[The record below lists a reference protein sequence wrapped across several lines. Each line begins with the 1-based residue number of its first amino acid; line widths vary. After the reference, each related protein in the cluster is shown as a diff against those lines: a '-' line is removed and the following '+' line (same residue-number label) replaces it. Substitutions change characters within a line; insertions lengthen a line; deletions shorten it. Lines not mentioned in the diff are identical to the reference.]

1 MIYSGCDLV
10 NECPLSF
17 TTVVLASSSFPGWST
32 VGGREI
38 QGEISLPPPW
48 DGFFGGT
55 EEEEEAPTKGCKLFM
70 REERRSRR
78 NRDGRGPPTTF
89 SFSFLVLK

>member
-1 MIYSGCDLV
+1 MCLVLYYRGTSLLLVPWLEHSGR
-10 NECPLSF
+10 E
-17 TTVVLASSSFPGWST
+17 
-32 VGGREI
+32 GGREI

-55 EEEEEAPTKGCKLFM
+55 EEEEEEEEAPTKGCKLFM
-70 REERRSRR
+70 REERRRRR

-89 SFSFLVLK
+89 SFSFLVWK